1 MELTE
6 KIQIRAL
13 LTAHADAEYRVFQ
26 CKLMPNVDP
35 ARVLGVR
42 TPELRELAKELY
54 RSGEGIRWMDTA
66 ALPHFYYEENN
77 LHAFLI
83 EQIRDYDACIAAL
96 DRFLPYVDNWATCD
110 SMSPKVLGKHTDRL
124 TGDIRR
130 WLAADGEYTVR
141 FGIGCLM
148 TWYLDDRFSEEYLSM
163 AAEAVRNEER
173 YYIRMMAAWF
183 FATALT
189 KQYEAALPWIAENR
203 LPTWVHNKSIQKAV
217 ESYRVPE
224 ERKAY
229 LRTLKRKEA
238 KPDDA

>member
-1 MELTE
+1 MRDMTELTE
-6 KIQIRAL
+6 AVHTSLAAL
-13 LTAHADAEYRVFQ
+13 ADADYKKFQ
-26 CKLMPNVDP
+26 CGLMPNIDP

-42 TPELRELAKELY
+42 TPALRSYAKELY
-54 RSGEGIRWMDTA
+54 RMGDGLLWMKEA
-66 ALPHFYYEENN
+66 PLPHFYYEENN

-83 EQIRDYDACIAAL
+83 EQIRVYDVCIAAL

-110 SMSPKVLGKHTDRL
+110 SMSPKVLGRHTDRL
-124 TGDIRR
+124 PADIRR

-141 FGIGCLM
+141 FGIGCM
-148 TWYLDDRFSEEYLSM
+148 MAYYLDDRFSEEYLSM
-163 AAEAVRNEER
+163 AADAVRKEER

-189 KQYEAALPWIAENR
+189 KHYEAALPWIAENR
-203 LPTWVHNKSIQKAV
+203 LPAWVHNKSIQKAV

-229 LRTLKRKEA
+229 LRTLKRREMR
-238 KPDDA
+238 